1 MNNKYFFY
9 KVRKMR
15 ALQREY
21 FKTRDKQV
29 LQRSKAIEKDIDEEI
44 TRVDALVVMKAQLSY
59 ELMNINETMLKV
71 GKEWYYEH
79 IKASLDYFFF
89 DKQHIGEEYIEPNG
103 FCGDCPYPTLVI
115 KDIGD
120 MDEDDMLEFRILG
133 DVGKYRL
140 VFLQRLKG

>member
-1 MNNKYFFY
+1 MNFY

-29 LQRSKAIEKDIDEEI
+29 LQQSKVIEKMIDEEI
-44 TRVDALVVMKAQLSY
+44 TRVNALVVMKAQMSY

-71 GKEWYYEH
+71 GKKWYYEH

-89 DKQHIGEEYIEPNG
+89 DKQHIGEEC

-115 KDIGD
+115 NDIGD
-120 MDEDDMLEFRILG
+120 MDEDYMLEFRILG

>member
-1 MNNKYFFY
+1 MNNKYFYY

-29 LQRSKAIEKDIDEEI
+29 LQRSKALEKEIDEEI
-44 TRVDALVVMKAQLSY
+44 ARVDALVDVKAQLSY

-71 GKEWYYEH
+71 GKEWYHEH
-79 IKASLDYFFF
+79 IKASLDYFFC
-89 DKQHIGEEYIEPNG
+89 DKQKVGEEYIEPNG

-115 KDIGD
+115 NDIGD
-120 MDEDDMLEFRILG
+120 MAEDDILEFRILG

-140 VFLQRLKG
+140 VYLQRLKG